1 MKGRIDTMNPIKI
14 KNFCSVQDPVNRM
27 KREATDQE
35 KIFANHI
42 LTKGLVSRICREL
55 LKLTGGQ
62 SKLRQTIQFKKLT
75 KGIYRS

>member
-27 KREATDQE
+27 KREATNQE
-35 KIFANHI
+35 KIFANH
-42 LTKGLVSRICREL
+42 LSTKGLVSRICRQL

-62 SKLRQTIQFKKLT
+62 SKLIKTNNPI
-75 KGIYRS
+75 